1 MHPYLNIAIGA
12 ARKAGREISRSID
25 NLDKVRVSQKSV
37 NDFVTTVD
45 KYAEELI
52 IEEISTAYPDHG
64 IISEER
70 DAVNADAETVW
81 IIDPLDGT
89 LNFIHGLPHISISIA
104 VQHQGI
110 LSHGL
115 VYDPLRQ
122 ELFLASKGSGAT
134 LNGKRI
140 RVNDK
145 TSLSESLLGT
155 GFPAR
160 DKSKVDKYL
169 QVFGRI
175 LPQCIDIRRAGSAAL
190 DLAYVA
196 CGRLDAYWEDGLQ
209 PWDSAAGIVI
219 VRESGGYVSDFKGA
233 SDGIVNGGQIVAS
246 APKLHPK
253 LLNELY

>member
-25 NLDKVRVSQKSV
+25 NLDKVRVTEKSV
-37 NDFVTTVD
+37 NDFVTTID
-45 KYAEELI
+45 KYAEEII
-52 IEEISTAYPDHG
+52 IEEIMTAYPDHG

-70 DAVNADAETVW
+70 ETHNPDAETVW

-104 VQHQGI
+104 VQHQGV
-110 LSHGL
+110 LQHGL

-145 TSLSESLLGT
+145 SSIAESLIGT
-155 GFPAR
+155 GFPSR
-160 DKSKVDKYL
+160 DKSKVDSYV
-169 QVFGRI
+169 QQFSRI
-175 LPQCIDIRRAGSAAL
+175 LHQCVDIRRAGSAAL

-196 CGRLDAYWEDGLQ
+196 CGRLDAYWEDGLL
-209 PWDSAAGIVI
+209 PWDMAAGCLI

-233 SDGIVNGGQIVAS
+233 SDNIVNQGQVLAS
-246 APKLHPK
+246 APKLHSK
-253 LLNELY
+253 LLNEM